1 MFRGLRFWLRTEAGE
16 PDDFEEV
23 LNAGWVPQ
31 LPGQAYDAAVQI
43 LETLGPALSS
53 LPEAEVRELIARFY
67 AYQSC

>member
-16 PDDFEEV
+16 PDHFEEV
-23 LNAGWVPQ
+23 LYAGWVPQ

-43 LETLGPALSS
+43 LETVGPALSS